1 MVQIKFQT
9 NRLSLLI
16 RLIFCLSTFIA
27 VPAHAARL
35 ALIIGNSAY
44 PNDALRNPVNDARA
58 MEQKLGSLDF
68 KVERID
74 NFKRDQ
80 IGRILTGFSG
90 RIKPGDEVVVFYA
103 GHGVQIKGIN
113 YLPAVDAKIESEEDV
128 PLNSLNLN
136 ALMDRIDE
144 SKAGL
149 KLLFLDACRNN
160 PYARSFR
167 SLDRGLA
174 RVSNAPSGTLIHF
187 ATRPGSVADDGRGA
201 NGLYTTHLLKHIDTP
216 GLPVE
221 LMLKRVAASVA
232 EETKGQQEPWIEGS
246 IRGDFFFK
254 PAVPEPVI
262 SPVLVSP
269 AEIERQ
275 AWEAVRAS
283 NNLAGYS
290 AFLSEYPN
298 GPYSGAARVAKA
310 SIPDPVTLAN
320 ERDTKVRAEAER
332 LATVAPNALKN
343 SERQENPPK
352 ALETA
357 NPEPETKDRPRIASE
372 AAKPQMVEKSVG
384 VVTSFA
390 APKEGKRDTSLF
402 NGLRS
407 LLNPNS
413 PSVPT
418 SDWSW
423 PMAGKVSQR
432 ILGEQQLGLSIQGVA
447 GDTVFAVGDG
457 KVLVV
462 STVVPGA
469 TMIMIKHPDGIFS
482 TYSGA
487 VPVVKPLESVSR
499 GQRIGEVSNGRLGFS
514 MSRAGQRIDPL
525 SMLPSL
531 NESPAVSS
539 NSPLPAAAN

>member
-1 MVQIKFQT
+1 LNSFV
-9 NRLSLLI
+9 RLGCLFLVLLI
-16 RLIFCLSTFIA
+16 GQ
-27 VPAHAARL
+27 AHAARL
-35 ALIIGNSAY
+35 ALVIGNSAY
-44 PNDALRNPVNDARA
+44 LNDALRNPVNDALA

-74 NFKRDQ
+74 NLKRDQ
-80 IGRILTGFSG
+80 IGRLLTGFSA

-201 NGLYTTHLLKHIDTP
+201 NGLYTTQLLRHIDTP

-254 PAVPEPVI
+254 PAIPEPVVSAI
-262 SPVLVSP
+262 LVSP

-275 AWEAVRAS
+275 AWETVRAS
-283 NNLAGYS
+283 NTLAGYS
-290 AFLSEYPN
+290 AFLTEYPN

-310 SIPDPVTLAN
+310 SIPDPVALAN
-320 ERDTKVRAEAER
+320 ERDAKGRAEAER
-332 LATVAPNALKN
+332 LARAEAESRRLELEASKQNKSGGETT
-343 SERQENPPK
+343 RQEKMP
-352 ALETA
+352 A
-357 NPEPETKDRPRIASE
+357 NQPGQESGDTPR
-372 AAKPQMVEKSVG
+372 KSDG
-384 VVTSFA
+384 DS
-390 APKEGKRDTSLF
+390 
-402 NGLRS
+402 S
-407 LLNPNS
+407 LLAGIFSIFKPSIGAAQKPES
-413 PSVPT
+413 PQAVVQPDLELPWIWPT
-418 SDWSW
+418 
-423 PMAGKVSQR
+423 AGRVVQAFEPGKSK
-432 ILGEQQLGLSIQGVA
+432 GLSLSGNL
-447 GDTVFAVGDG
+447 GDPVLAAADG
-457 KVLVV
+457 KVVFSGRGLRGYGNLIIV
-462 STVVPGA
+462 
-469 TMIMIKHPDGIFS
+469 KHPADMMS
-482 TYSGA
+482 VYAHNRS
-487 VPVVKPLESVSR
+487 VLVKEGESVVR
-499 GQRIGEVSNGRLGFS
+499 GQRIAELGDTDSDRPKLHFEVRRSGKP
-514 MSRAGQRIDPL
+514 IDPL
-525 SMLPSL
+525 LVLQTSR
-531 NESPAVSS
+531 
-539 NSPLPAAAN
+539 